1 MTKALRSCHGGHPH
15 IRIRDVEREDSD
27 AIDFASERPGDLPA
41 SKLEPPAGDQKAI
54 RSRAASNAIGGYR
67 HPY

>member
-1 MTKALRSCHGGHPH
+1 MEVIHTFGSETFHEL
-15 IRIRDVEREDSD
+15 EREDSD